1 MKINFLFSKF
11 TSTNEGYFSTII
23 PKFFAN
29 NLKVID
35 MATTI
40 SKLNIVNEFTFSTD
54 LLLNRYSVNLLDS
67 SQVFA
72 KRMFEILSVSIFLIL
87 VASWLFPII
96 ALIIKLESKGPVF
109 YKQLR
114 HGQNNVPFYCLKFRS
129 MKFEPE
135 GNFKQASKGDSRVT
149 KVGSFLRKSSLDE
162 LPQLLNVLMGEMA
175 IVGPRPHAIPMNRE
189 FAEKIENFM
198 FRHMVKPGITGLA
211 QAKGFRGEIV
221 DAFDMNARLRYD
233 LFYIKNW
240 SFLFDIKIIFLTFY
254 SLVFKNENAY

>member
-1 MKINFLFSKF
+1 MS
-11 TSTNEGYFSTII
+11 
-23 PKFFAN
+23 
-29 NLKVID
+29 
-35 MATTI
+35 TTI
-40 SKLNIVNEFTFSTD
+40 SKLNQVNNFSFSSD
-54 LLLNRYSVNLLDS
+54 FILNRYSINLLDS
-67 SQVFA
+67 YQVFA
-72 KRMFEILSVSIFLIL
+72 KRIFEILLVSVFLIL
-87 VASWLFPII
+87 IASWLFPII
-96 ALIIKLESKGPVF
+96 AMLIRMDSKGPVF

-129 MKFEPE
+129 MKFDPNS
-135 GNFKQASKGDSRVT
+135 NFKQASKGDSRVT
-149 KVGSFLRKSSLDE
+149 RVGSFLRKSSLDE

-211 QAKGFRGEIV
+211 QAKGLRGEIN

-240 SFLFDIKIIFLTFY
+240 SFLFDIKIILLTFY
-254 SLVFKNENAY
+254 SLIFKNDNAY

>member
-1 MKINFLFSKF
+1 MRGTFQPSFQNFSQ
-11 TSTNEGYFSTII
+11 II
-23 PKFFAN
+23 
-29 NLKVID
+29 LKVID

-40 SKLNIVNEFTFSTD
+40 SKLNRVNEFTFSTD

-72 KRMFEILSVSIFLIL
+72 KRMFEILLVSIFLFMI
-87 VASWLFPII
+87 ASWLFPII
-96 ALIIKLESKGPVF
+96 AIVIKLESKGPVF

-162 LPQLLNVLMGEMA
+162 LPQLLNVLKGEMA

-211 QAKGFRGEIV
+211 QAKGYRGEIL
-221 DAFDMNARLRYD
+221 DTFDMNARLRYD

-240 SFLFDIKIIFLTFY
+240 SFLFDIKIILLTFY
-254 SLVFKNENAY
+254 SLIFKNENAY